1 MMDSKY
7 SPDMIKKAHDATF
20 HNEKIINAS
29 NVCICCHCGYE
40 FDPKDEPELYWMDE
54 TSPEGRTLACPMCIV
69 DSILGDATGLPI
81 HEHAFIEACSMDWF
95 DSCVALN
102 EWGPNLLATPI
113 TIIVE

>member
-1 MMDSKY
+1 MMLHSTTKRL
-7 SPDMIKKAHDATF
+7 SMPAMC
-20 HNEKIINAS
+20 AS
-29 NVCICCHCGYE
+29 VVIVAMSLTQ
-40 FDPKDEPELYWMDE
+40 KDEPELYWMDE

-113 TIIVE
+113 TIIVEPFAK